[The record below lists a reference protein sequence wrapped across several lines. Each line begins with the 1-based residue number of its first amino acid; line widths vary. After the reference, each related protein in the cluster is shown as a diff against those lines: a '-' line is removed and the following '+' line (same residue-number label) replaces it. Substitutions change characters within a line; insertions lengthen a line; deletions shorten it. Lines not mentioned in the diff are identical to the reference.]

1 MSSED
6 VDHYLWIMLGKLL
19 LVVVSILMNFEDAD
33 SARET
38 STSSNQYFFSLNS
51 EFSIAWRVESRTQIL
66 TRLEIDIESSHK
78 IDIEY
83 SSQVTTLISSTRA
96 SQKVGMKTRLDD
108 QSRLNSILISSRVRT
123 RWLDSTRQAI
133 EYDVK
138 RTKYRNFSGFSPL
151 HYLFALP
158 FW

>member
-6 VDHYLWIMLGKLL
+6 VDHYLWITLEKPL
-19 LVVVSILMNFEDAD
+19 LVVVSILINSEDAD

-51 EFSIAWRVESRTQIL
+51 EFSIAWRVKSRTWIL

-83 SSQVTTLISSTRA
+83 SS
-96 SQKVGMKTRLDD
+96 
-108 QSRLNSILISSRVRT
+108 
-123 RWLDSTRQAI
+123 
-133 EYDVK
+133 
-138 RTKYRNFSGFSPL
+138 
-151 HYLFALP
+151 
-158 FW
+158 

>member
-6 VDHYLWIMLGKLL
+6 VDHYLWIMLGKSL

-51 EFSIAWRVESRTQIL
+51 EFSIAWQVESKTRIL
-66 TRLEIDIESSHK
+66 TQLEIDIESSHE

-83 SSQVTTLISSTRA
+83 SSWITTLILSTQA
-96 SQKVGMKTRLDD
+96 SQKVDMKTQLDD
-108 QSRLNSILISSRVRT
+108 QF
-123 RWLDSTRQAI
+123 
-133 EYDVK
+133 
-138 RTKYRNFSGFSPL
+138 KYTINIKDWYYYYFDRI
-151 HYLFALP
+151 
-158 FW
+158 